1 MLKRIVKILIYL
13 ILSLLLLILILA
25 IVAAF
30 SENKIARLAI
40 DQVERTTDIP
50 IEVEKIEFSL
60 IRNFPLAT
68 IECNQLTVFTPDNAK
83 AFANDTLFY
92 TNKLF
97 VSVDVKPLLH
107 GFFDIRKVEFDQS
120 KVFYEVDTSGYSNL
134 DFLNDTT
141 QVTEFDTSANTISID
156 LRDLKI
162 TDMTCIYND
171 LKQNATA
178 NLKLQSV
185 NISGRANDTNYAGAG
200 EMKAVLS
207 GLKYPGTNAHL
218 MQKMTMEF
226 KGAFKNDSLK
236 VDRATLD
243 IDNDARFNASGK
255 VALADTLW
263 ASLLVQA
270 EKLDLGQL
278 SKYVPDIL
286 FEKYGIKKASGILVA
301 DASIEGKL
309 SSSELPAVDA
319 AFRFSDGRI
328 KYLDYPEIHIISMQ
342 GEVNNGKKR
351 TLADTNLKFQNLKF
365 STDSS
370 RFTLSGAVK
379 NLDNPEFSLYSNVD
393 ISLKEAA
400 RFIPDSLVQN
410 LSGRVQAEL
419 STKGVM
425 PDSITDTY
433 IQTMMNNSQFVVN
446 LQNIEAEKDSTMHV
460 SGLNGTIEYK
470 PNNIRLS
477 GISGTADVPMIHIN
491 RFAVDASITGNP
503 LNMDSLSISFE
514 NLEAELDSSK
524 FQISG
529 NVRNL
534 SKPEYSVKGEINLDL
549 AEISQFI
556 PDSLVNSVSGKVHS
570 RFQSAATLNLDSIS
584 DQAMRVAMEKS
595 SFDLDLQNI
604 TVTSN
609 DSMMNVKNVNG
620 TLNYQNDTFNIKNLS
635 VNYMGM
641 KAQMNKVLVTNAY
654 AGALQNKAVQIDVKG
669 NFYADKVDYDRLAVF
684 MEEPAQASSEEIS
697 AEPSKYTYKINGVA
711 SLDEL
716 KYEKAVFRNVKTKF
730 LVKENYYVIDSMT
743 MNAFDGYATTSAKVE
758 MQDSAQMVVWFKT
771 NMHNMDVTQL
781 VDAFGEYMDYDDI
794 QKNNVQGTLSSV
806 MDGKIV
812 MKDFEPD
819 YDEML
824 LKGDISL
831 ENGALF
837 NVKPVME
844 VEQISG
850 VGIKNLDSL
859 YFSTLNSSLFLFRN
873 NLYIPRTE
881 IRSSSFDAMFLG
893 MYSFGEDYAY
903 HIRMFLGEV
912 LSSKSKANL
921 RKQAQAGGF
930 DDEDEKDVTKGRTSI
945 YVVSKSENGKE
956 KAGFDNKHD
965 RANMVARVN
974 LQQQMVNLNFHPK
987 LVTYNTED

>member
-1 MLKRIVKILIYL
+1 MRKFGKIVLYF
-13 ILSLLLLILILA
+13 ILSLLFLIIVLA
-25 IVAAF
+25 VVAAF
-30 SENKIARLAI
+30 SENKIASLAI

-60 IRNFPLAT
+60 IRNFPMAT
-68 IECNQLTVFTPDNAK
+68 IQCNQLTVLAPENAK
-83 AFANDTLFY
+83 EFANDTLFY
-92 TNKLF
+92 TSKLF
-97 VSVDVKPLLH
+97 VTVDVKPLLH

-120 KVFYEVDTSGYSNL
+120 KVFYKVDTSGYSNL
-134 DFLNDTT
+134 DFLTDTT

-162 TDMTCIYND
+162 TNMTCVYND
-171 LKQNATA
+171 EKQNASA

-185 NISGRANDTNYAGAG
+185 NISGRANNTSYAGSG
-200 EMKAVLS
+200 EIKAILS

-218 MQKMTMEF
+218 MQEMTVDF
-226 KGAFKNDSLK
+226 NGAFTNDSLK
-236 VDRATLD
+236 IDRATIN

-263 ASLLVQA
+263 GNLLVQA

-278 SKYVPDIL
+278 SKYVPDSL
-286 FEKYGIKKASGILVA
+286 FEEYGIKKVSGILVA
-301 DASIEGKL
+301 DASIEGQL
-309 SSSELPAVDA
+309 GGSDLPSVDA
-319 AFRFSDGRI
+319 AFRFTDGRI
-328 KYLDYPEIHIISMQ
+328 KYLDYPELRNISVQ
-342 GEVNNGKKR
+342 GDGNNGKKR
-351 TLADTNLKFQNLKF
+351 TLADTNLKLQNLRF
-365 STDSS
+365 RTDSS
-370 RFTLSGAVK
+370 SFTFSGTVK
-379 NLDNPEFSLYSNVD
+379 NLNRPEFSLRSNVD
-393 ISLKEAA
+393 INLIEAA

-410 LSGRVQAEL
+410 LSGRVQAEF
-419 STKGVM
+419 STKGIV
-425 PDSITDTY
+425 PDSITDAY
-433 IQTMMNNSQFVVN
+433 IQTMMNNSLLVLN
-446 LQNIEAEKDSTMHV
+446 LQNIAAEKDSTMRI
-460 SGLNGTIEYK
+460 SQLNGTIDYMPESIK
-470 PNNIRLS
+470 LT

-491 RFAVDASITGNP
+491 RFAFDGNVTGNP
-503 LNMDSLSISFE
+503 LNMDSLAISFE
-514 NLEAELDSSK
+514 NLKAELNSSK

-534 SKPEYSVKGEINLDL
+534 SKPEYSVKGEIDLNL
-549 AEISQFI
+549 AEISKFI
-556 PDSLVNSVSGKVHS
+556 PDSLVNSISGKVHS
-570 RFQSAATLNLDSIS
+570 HFQSAATLNLDSIS
-584 DQAMRVAMEKS
+584 DQAMSIAMEKS
-595 SFDLDLQNI
+595 SFDLDMQNI
-604 TVTSN
+604 TVTSS
-609 DSMMNVKNVNG
+609 DSMMNAENVNG
-620 TLNYQNDTFNIKNLS
+620 ALNYQNDSFNIKDFS

-654 AGALQNKAVQIDVKG
+654 AGAIQNHAVQINVTG
-669 NFYADKVDYDRLAVF
+669 NFYVDKVDYDRLAVF
-684 MEEPAQASSEEIS
+684 MEEPAKTSSVEVS
-697 AEPSKYTYKINGVA
+697 TEPAKYTYKINGVA

-716 KYEKAVFRNVKTKF
+716 KYEKAVFRNIKTKF

-743 MNAFDGYATTSAKVE
+743 MNAFDGNATTSAKIE
-758 MQDSAQMVVWFKT
+758 MQDSAQMTVWFKT
-771 NMHNMDVTQL
+771 DMHNMDVTQL
-781 VDAFGEYMDYDDI
+781 VDAFGKYMDYDDI

-819 YDEML
+819 FNEMS
-824 LKGDISL
+824 LKGELTL

-881 IRSSSFDAMFLG
+881 IRTSSFDAMFLG

-974 LQQQMVNLNFHPK
+974 LQKQLLDLRFHPT
-987 LVTYNTED
+987 LVSYNTEE